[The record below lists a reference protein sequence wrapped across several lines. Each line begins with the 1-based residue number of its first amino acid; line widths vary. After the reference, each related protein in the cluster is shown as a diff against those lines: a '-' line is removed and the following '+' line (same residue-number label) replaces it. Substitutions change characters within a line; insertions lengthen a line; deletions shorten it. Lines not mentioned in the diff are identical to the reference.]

1 MPTQLAGTIV
11 GGSRGALR
19 DLAVAVNGRVEGVGR
34 TWRLKGQR
42 PERFALNLPEAA
54 LRTGRN
60 EVVLLEV
67 LPGGKSVRILG
78 RT

>member
-1 MPTQLAGTIV
+1 MPTQLAGTIR
-11 GGSRGALR
+11 GGRPGARR

-34 TWRLKGQR
+34 TWRLTGQR

-54 LRTGRN
+54 LHPGRN

-67 LPGGKSVRILG
+67 QAGGRSVRVLG
-78 RT
+78 RI